1 MKALRKKD
9 IDYLARLKDGRRSG
23 RPILRIALLA
33 LPFALVLGAFAAAF
47 FYYTG
52 ATSRLKKEDAPLQ
65 AYLQNPQNLQ
75 RQSKA
80 VELSDQLAGYTA
92 RRDALKSDLDA
103 LADYPRLYKELYRQV
118 ISLTGNAVQVESTS
132 FSDETGLL
140 SLELSSSGVKDAPT
154 YIQKLRESGL
164 FQDIAYRGYGVDE
177 QDGRYHFTAD
187 CLLAASAQ

>member
-1 MKALRKKD
+1 M
-9 IDYLARLKDGRRSG
+9 
-23 RPILRIALLA
+23 
-33 LPFALVLGAFAAAF
+33 
-47 FYYTG
+47 
-52 ATSRLKKEDAPLQ
+52 
-65 AYLQNPQNLQ
+65 
-75 RQSKA
+75 
-80 VELSDQLAGYTA
+80 ELSDQLAGYTA

-103 LADYPRLYKELYRQV
+103 LAGYPRLYKELYRQV